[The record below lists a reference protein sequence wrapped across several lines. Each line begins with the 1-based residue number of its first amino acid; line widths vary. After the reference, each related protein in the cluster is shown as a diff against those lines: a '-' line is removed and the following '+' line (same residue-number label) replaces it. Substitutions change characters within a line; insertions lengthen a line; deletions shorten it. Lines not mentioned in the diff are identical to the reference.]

1 MVANSAPPFPQAES
15 TNFMFWVLPPA
26 ERNAVGPNGELKG
39 PFAKVRRRKVSPVPG
54 EPNPWE
60 NPSQWS
66 LKLDAGREV
75 EGQKGGRLSSKQ
87 RNLGPEGI
95 RLRDMED
102 LVRQSKGNNPKLSYL
117 FPGLPF
123 QGYRPQTCKDK
134 SC

>member
-1 MVANSAPPFPQAES
+1 M
-15 TNFMFWVLPPA
+15 PPA

-39 PFAKVRRRKVSPVPG
+39 PFAKVRRGKVSPVPS
-54 EPNPWE
+54 EPTPQE

-66 LKLDAGREV
+66 LKLDVRREIG
-75 EGQKGGRLSSKQ
+75 GQKGGRLSSKQ
-87 RNLGPEGI
+87 RNLGPEGLC
-95 RLRDMED
+95 LRDVED
-102 LVRQSKGNNPKLSYL
+102 LVRQSKCNNPKLSYL